1 MSSILKALK
10 KLEKD
15 TINSKPEQLRIDSRI
30 LNDSASVIFTRTKI
44 VLFAISIFMCGGGA
58 TYCYMSKSKN
68 NSNPQKIFYS
78 SSQSLTQ
85 PAEPTVVLPSPEK
98 TEISTTAPNIS
109 AAKSRMSTKTQTGLI
124 IESVKSSESPKPE
137 IKQPNQAPTLD
148 SKPPAI
154 PVVPSSV
161 VFRPAIT
168 VNGIAFQEGGN
179 ENMAMING
187 NAVTRGTI
195 IEGVMV
201 EDIQKDRVLFSQ
213 GGEKFEIKLNKS
225 NK

>member
-15 TINSKPEQLRIDSRI
+15 KINTKPEQLSIDSRI

-44 VLFAISIFMCGGGA
+44 VLFAISIFMCGGGV
-58 TYCYMSKSKN
+58 TYYYMSKSKN
-68 NSNPQKIFYS
+68 NSNPQKVFYS
-78 SSQSLTQ
+78 SSGSLTQ
-85 PAEPTVVLPSPEK
+85 PAEPSVVLPSPDK
-98 TEISTTAPNIS
+98 TKISTTAQNIS
-109 AAKSRMSTKTQTGLI
+109 AAKSRMSSKSQTGII
-124 IESVKSSESPKPE
+124 IESVKSSDE
-137 IKQPNQAPTLD
+137 IKQPEQAPTLD
-148 SKPPAI
+148 SKQPTI
-154 PVVPSSV
+154 PVVPTSV
-161 VFRPAIT
+161 VLRPAIT